1 MVSTL
6 RQLLDSTKMRF
17 LLIGAWNT
25 AFGYLVFWV
34 LYGLFSR
41 VFSVR
46 YLAYTSAQI
55 VGWVIAVAN
64 AYGLH
69 RKVTFRSRTTGR
81 AAVMEFLRFMQT
93 YVAMFLV
100 GLALLPFLVEIVG
113 LGPRVA
119 ALVATAIGVVLS
131 YFGHRFITFRTHGSP
146 QA

>member
-6 RQLLDSTKMRF
+6 RQLLDSTKVRF

-25 AFGYLVFWV
+25 AFGYAVFWV
-34 LYGLFSR
+34 LYGLFAR

-55 VGWVIAVAN
+55 VGWIIAVAN

-100 GLALLPFLVEIVG
+100 GLVLLPFLVEIVG
-113 LGPRVA
+113 FGPRVA